1 MYSWKE
7 RLADWW
13 HRVTERWGITRE
25 VWVHIL
31 MSCGIIMVVVAIILG
46 ISIGGMK
53 ADIRQQSEQFA
64 QDLAGII
71 GQQQAGYDQF
81 QANMTEQLDDMGGE
95 IQNDLQALIGAM
107 QAELDQLQ
115 SDLGSLTA
123 AYLTGEYGN
132 YSVHVKALVGGN
144 FTVNVHLQYSPG
156 KGNSTDYAAALDYF
170 YTSVNWTMGGVP
182 SYVCSPTFNGTAWVI
197 TDVWFNI
204 GSFALHPDGV
214 SILPVA
220 CTGLNTTWVPDL
232 AYVDVFR
239 LSS

>member
-13 HRVTERWGITRE
+13 HRVTERWELRRE
-25 VWVHIL
+25 VYVHI
-31 MSCGIIMVVVAIILG
+31 GIAVVIALAFTGIILG
-46 ISIGGMK
+46 VTASRWNTDMDFQ
-53 ADIRQQSEQFA
+53 ADYFGSLLAATRDQQQS
-64 QDLAGII
+64 
-71 GQQQAGYDQF
+71 GYDQF
-81 QANMTEQLDDMGGE
+81 QANVTEQLDDWGNE

-132 YSVHVKALVGGN
+132 YSVHVRALVGGN
-144 FTVNVHLQYSPG
+144 FTANVHLQYSPG
-156 KGNSTDYAAALDYF
+156 IGNSTDYTAALDYF
-170 YTSVNWTMGGVP
+170 SASVNWTMGGVP

-197 TDVWFNI
+197 TDLWFNI
-204 GSFALHPDGV
+204 GSFTLQPDGL
-214 SILPVA
+214 SILPVT

>member
-13 HRVTERWGITRE
+13 HRVTERWELRKE
-25 VWVHIL
+25 VYVHI
-31 MSCGIIMVVVAIILG
+31 GIAVVIALALTGIILG
-46 ISIGGMK
+46 ATIPGMK
-53 ADIRQQSEQFA
+53 AGISQQSEQFA
-64 QDLAGII
+64 QDMADII
-71 GQQQAGYDQF
+71 DQMQSDYDDF
-81 QANMTEQLDDMGGE
+81 QANMTEQLDDIGDE
-95 IQNDLQALIGAM
+95 IHNDLQALIGAM

-144 FTVNVHLQYSPG
+144 FTANVHLQYSPG
-156 KGNSTDYAAALDYF
+156 IGNSTDYTAALDYF
-170 YTSVNWTMGGVP
+170 SASVNWTIGGVP

-204 GSFALHPDGV
+204 GSFTLHPDGV

-239 LSS
+239 LE